1 MTETNSSKSCGQS
14 TRLQVGCW
22 EPIPYLGDYTVQ
34 TTYLDFEKPFVE
46 IDKRL
51 DGLRRLTSCSDAEQ
65 AELRELEAQCQQQ
78 EARIYGALSPWQRV
92 QLSRHADR
100 PYTLDYIEGLC
111 AEFVELHGDRTFAD
125 DPAIIG
131 GIARFRGRLVVVV
144 GHQRGRTVAEKV
156 RRNFGMP
163 RPEGYRKALRLFHL
177 AERFHRPIL
186 AFIDT
191 QGAYPGIDAEERGQA
206 EAIARNI
213 REMSGLRT
221 PVIVVVIGE
230 GGSGGALALGVGD
243 RVLMQENACY
253 SVITPEGCAAILYGE
268 RTPERAAW
276 AAEALK
282 VTATDLL
289 TFGVIDGIVPE
300 PLGGAHRY
308 PEAAITL
315 VGEAVAQHLEE
326 LTALPLDQL
335 LLLRYAKFRRMGEIA
350 LAEEEKKVREE

>member
-1 MTETNSSKSCGQS
+1 M
-14 TRLQVGCW
+14 
-22 EPIPYLGDYTVQ
+22 P
-34 TTYLDFEKPFVE
+34 TTYLEFEKSLVE

-51 DGLRRLTSCSDAEQ
+51 DTLRRLAARSREEEVELANLAEQ
-65 AELRELEAQCQQQ
+65 CRQREAE
-78 EARIYGALSPWQRV
+78 IYSTLSPWQRV
-92 QLSRHADR
+92 QLSRHTDR

-111 AEFVELHGDRTFAD
+111 AEFIELHGDRNFGD
-125 DPAIIG
+125 DPAIVG
-131 GIARFRGRLVVVV
+131 GLARFRGRSVVVV

-177 AERFHRPIL
+177 AERFHRPVL
-186 AFIDT
+186 TFIDT

-213 REMSGLRT
+213 REMAGLRT

-230 GGSGGALALGVGD
+230 GGSGGALAVGVGD

-268 RTPERAAW
+268 RTPERVAW

-282 VTATDLL
+282 VTAPDLL
-289 TFGVIDGIVPE
+289 ALGVIDAVVPE
-300 PLGGAHRY
+300 PPGGAHRY
-308 PEAAITL
+308 PGAAITL
-315 VGEAVAQHLEE
+315 VGEAIAQHLEE
-326 LTALPLDQL
+326 LVTLPLDEL
-335 LLLRYAKFRRMGEIA
+335 LAWRYSKFRRMGEVAIM
-350 LAEEEKKVREE
+350 ERPNEGTS